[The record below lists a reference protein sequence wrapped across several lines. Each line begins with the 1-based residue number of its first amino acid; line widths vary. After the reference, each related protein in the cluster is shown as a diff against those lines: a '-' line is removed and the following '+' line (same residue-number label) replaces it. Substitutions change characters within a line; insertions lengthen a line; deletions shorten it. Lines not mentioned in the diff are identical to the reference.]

1 MKVFGNLLIINYL
14 WYCRSLRENLSLAID
29 ENILNKED
37 KKGLLFKI

>member
-1 MKVFGNLLIINYL
+1 MRLFGNLLIINRFGC
-14 WYCRSLRENLSLAID
+14 CRSLRENLSLAID